1 MTGMFRSRHNKSES
15 TSSPKRG
22 EKDNML
28 SPIMELRQC
37 VSKLNILQDQ
47 ICKSLKQRIGIIS
60 SPNTSGSDSNV
71 KLTSK
76 GQMGDNENEFFE

>member
-1 MTGMFRSRHNKSES
+1 
-15 TSSPKRG
+15 
-22 EKDNML
+22 ML